1 MIGSPFREYA
11 GVGGLI
17 IHGAN
22 LGVLFERAAD
32 YVDRIFKG
40 AEPADLP
47 VQLRGSMIGLT
58 IPPTLIARADEVIE

>member
-1 MIGSPFREYA
+1 MIRSPFREYA

-47 VQLRGSMIGLT
+47 VQLSDRI
-58 IPPTLIARADEVIE
+58 RADHQSKAP